1 MMSLESIE
9 QEVGFEYFNLN
20 QDIDI
25 NIETNTS
32 IDNLKQPDTNK
43 VVFIDRPQPNTNN
56 IITI

>member
-32 IDNLKQPDTNK
+32 IDNLKQTDTNK

>member
-9 QEVGFEYFNLN
+9 QKIGFEYFNLN

-25 NIETNTS
+25 NRETNTS

-43 VVFIDRPQPNTNN
+43 VVFINKPQPNTNK